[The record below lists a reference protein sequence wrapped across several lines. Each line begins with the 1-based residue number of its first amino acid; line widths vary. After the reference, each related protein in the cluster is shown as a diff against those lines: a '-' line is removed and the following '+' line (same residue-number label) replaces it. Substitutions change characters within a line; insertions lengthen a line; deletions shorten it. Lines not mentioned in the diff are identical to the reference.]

1 MEGFLEPLEPLVEV
15 VRRTRDPATT
25 CDTMIS
31 AAEAGDV
38 EALVGCLGNNRF
50 VVPALRYGGVL
61 DKQGLLSN
69 SARDQIIRTQTMLAA
84 RTVSADRWDRVM
96 TVPPYLRK
104 SLDRE
109 GVPETA
115 EVLVRLVSEARR
127 RIVIASP
134 FLDKGFDR
142 LVPTLVRFATGGGNF
157 VLLTR
162 DLIDQDSRNA
172 RVVRDLRR
180 KCGDESGLEVVS
192 WDEEGLGLHMK
203 AAVMDSRLAYVGS
216 ANFTWGGMGQQAE
229 LGVLLEGPSV
239 AGIERLLDLLAV
251 ELRDRKRLQ
260 AR

>member
-1 MEGFLEPLEPLVEV
+1 MESFLERLEPLVEV
-15 VRRTRDPATT
+15 VGKTPDPAAT
-25 CDTMIS
+25 CNAMI
-31 AAEAGDV
+31 AAVEAGNV
-38 EALVGCLGNNRF
+38 EGLVGCLDDERF
-50 VVPALRYGGVL
+50 AVSALRYGGVL
-61 DKQGLLSN
+61 DERGLLLD
-69 SARDQIIRTQTMLAA
+69 SARDQLVRTQTILAA
-84 RTVSADRWDRVM
+84 RSAGADRWDRVM

-115 EVLVRLVSEARR
+115 DVLVRLVSEARR
-127 RIVIASP
+127 RIVMASP

-142 LVPTLVRFATGGGNF
+142 LVPALARFAAGRGSF

-162 DLIDQDSRNA
+162 DLVDPDSRNA

-180 KCGDESGLEVVS
+180 RCGHGPELEVVS
-192 WDEEGLGLHMK
+192 WEEEGLGLHMK
-203 AAVMDSRLAYVGS
+203 AVVADSRRAYVGS

-239 AGIERLLDLLAV
+239 AGIERLLDFLAV
-251 ELRDRKRLQ
+251 ELRNRKRLQ